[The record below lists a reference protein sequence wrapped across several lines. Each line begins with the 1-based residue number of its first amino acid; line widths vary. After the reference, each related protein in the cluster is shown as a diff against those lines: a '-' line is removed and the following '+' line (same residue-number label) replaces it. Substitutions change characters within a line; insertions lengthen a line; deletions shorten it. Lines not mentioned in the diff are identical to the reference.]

1 MMNIFNQIKRI
12 FTKLGQVV
20 SLVFVWLYEL
30 ITWLIDNSIG
40 FIFTKEYRKLN
51 KNYKGDFPLWQL
63 FRKIILIV
71 VLLLFIFSFD
81 LIYQNTLYH
90 AFKAIFIF
98 FGNHLDGIYGRIL
111 LEFGPQFA
119 SGIGVTLYL
128 SLIGTSIGF
137 IFAVILSSVVTLKIN
152 REDSKLKV
160 LLKRIGIRLTKL
172 YVSIVR
178 GTPMMVQAMILYY
191 GVRSFI
197 SWDFFIAAL
206 VTVSI
211 NTTAYLTE
219 VLRGGIE
226 SIDKGQTEGAL
237 SLGLSRTQTML
248 NVIYPQAI
256 KNSMAAIG
264 NEFVINIKDTAVLS
278 VIMIEDIF
286 RIAEL
291 AQARYLSAFPAF
303 IIAAFI
309 YLFLTT
315 TITSILRRVEKR
327 LDLPSQTLPS
337 SN

>member
-1 MMNIFNQIKRI
+1 MRNLYNHIKNI
-12 FTKLGQVV
+12 FTKLGQVI

-30 ITWLIDNSIG
+30 ITWLIDNTIG

-51 KNYKGDFPLWQL
+51 KNYNNDYQLWQL
-63 FRKIILIV
+63 VRKIVLITILLV
-71 VLLLFIFSFD
+71 FIFSFD
-81 LIYQNTLYH
+81 FIYQHTLFH
-90 AFKAIFIF
+90 VFKSIFIF
-98 FGNHLDGIYGRIL
+98 FGNNLDGIYGRML
-111 LEFGPQFA
+111 REFGPQFS

-152 REDSKLKV
+152 REDSKLKAFF
-160 LLKRIGIRLTKL
+160 KKAGIKLTKL

-197 SWDFFIAAL
+197 SWDFFVAAL

-237 SLGLSRTQTML
+237 SLGLTRTQTML

-315 TITSILRRVEKR
+315 TITAILRRVEKR
-327 LDLPSQTLPS
+327 LNLPSQTLPS